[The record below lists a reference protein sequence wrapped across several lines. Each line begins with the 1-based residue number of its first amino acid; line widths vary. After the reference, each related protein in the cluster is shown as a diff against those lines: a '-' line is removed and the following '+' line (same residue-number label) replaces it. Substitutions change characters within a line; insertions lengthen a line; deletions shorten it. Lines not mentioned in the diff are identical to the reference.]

1 MTTKAKTKSPRKTTT
16 RTTAK
21 TTTAKPRTPRK
32 SAAAADSAPE
42 VATTDA
48 FETTPVESGA
58 TNVIALTV
66 ADAIPAD
73 AGPELKKQELIDK
86 VLAKGD
92 IKKKNAKPVIEAVLA
107 VLGEVLAEGREINLP
122 PLGKIKINRVRDMAN
137 ARIIVAKI
145 RQAKPGA
152 GPDTESDD
160 EDSDEDMK
168 EGVAQGEE

>member
-1 MTTKAKTKSPRKTTT
+1 MTTKAKTKSPRKPTT

-21 TTTAKPRTPRK
+21 ATTAKPRSSRK
-32 SAAAADSAPE
+32 SAAVADSAP
-42 VATTDA
+42 DA
-48 FETTPVESGA
+48 AIAELTESTSSDSGA

-66 ADAIPAD
+66 AETTPAD

-92 IKKKNAKPVIEAVLA
+92 IKKKNAKPVVEAVLE

-122 PLGKIKINRVRDMAN
+122 PLGKIKINRVRDLAN

-145 RQAKPGA
+145 RQSKPGA
-152 GPDTESDD
+152 GPDTEADD

-168 EGVAQGEE
+168 EGVAPVEE